1 MLPKAHRVSR
11 VTPRNCRWFEGISRT
26 DAWTCCWL
34 EILTAQK
41 PAASPNCRAHDDLL
55 TDVNAKTRRQ
65 EGRKKG
71 TQRRKGA
78 RTQREEKKI
87 GRGMEKEKEKEGE
100 GEGERGKG
108 KGERGKGKG
117 LWFSLASLRLCT
129 FAFISSPRSLL
140 PRVLFRSAV

>member
-1 MLPKAHRVSR
+1 
-11 VTPRNCRWFEGISRT
+11 
-26 DAWTCCWL
+26 
-34 EILTAQK
+34 
-41 PAASPNCRAHDDLL
+41 LL
-55 TDVNAKTRRQ
+55 TDVNAKTRRR
-65 EGRKKG
+65 EDRKKG

-87 GRGMEKEKEKEGE
+87 GRDGKGRGMEKEKEKEGE